1 MIDSF
6 DFLLI
11 FVHLLNY
18 YQLPGNKIIKM
29 IIILFI
35 EYDKK
40 KSEVFGS
47 LNQMV
52 NFLWSKFCEPTIEYT
67 DQYVVGTIF

>member
-1 MIDSF
+1 MWMIDSF

-35 EYDKK
+35 EYDEKK
-40 KSEVFGS
+40 
-47 LNQMV
+47 M
-52 NFLWSKFCEPTIEYT
+52 
-67 DQYVVGTIF
+67 